1 LAMERGAKRVL
12 PLPVSAPFHCGLMA
26 PAQER
31 LAADL
36 RSLAFGDLAIPL
48 INNVDARVIARG
60 DDARESLIRQVCA
73 PVRWVE
79 IIQRLAKSG
88 VTRFVEV
95 GPGKV
100 LSGLIRKIVPEA
112 QTSNVE
118 DNRGMEA
125 LASAIADVTM

>member
-1 LAMERGAKRVL
+1 MERGAKRVL

-36 RSLAFGDLAIPL
+36 RSLAIGDLAIPL
-48 INNVDARVIARG
+48 INNVDAREIARG

-79 IIQRLAKSG
+79 IIQLLAKSG

-100 LSGLIRKIVPEA
+100 LCGLIRKIVPEI

-118 DNRGMEA
+118 DTRGMEA